1 MPPKEKVKLFV
12 KKAED
17 KLLVRRYHYISNR
30 QAFKALEEIEK
41 ERGKLTSKSKRII
54 DEYAVDV
61 LGWRGFAPW
70 LYVYTAIN
78 GCFKE
83 GWIPDNYYF
92 KKVVPKIQG
101 EYGQVSFLKSLNN
114 LIFQKEV
121 GPDLAYYINGHWFG
135 RNFKAIA
142 GEKLDA
148 VLFRET
154 EVVVCKSDQSCQGN
168 GVSVIK
174 KDDFDL
180 NAIEKI
186 GNCSIQAYIEQHAFF
201 NAFLSDS
208 VATIRMTTVVDADN
222 GISLRA
228 CYLRLGRFNDTHVKS
243 INHIRI
249 PIDVNDGMLHE
260 KGYLA
265 NWKAVYEHPDSSLSF
280 AAKYIPNYKECVR
293 LVLELHQ
300 KMPMVRCIGWD
311 VIVDAVGHPQVLEWN
326 GYSNDIKFSEATQ
339 GPCFQDLNWH
349 LLK

>member
-17 KLLVRRYHYISNR
+17 KVMVRRYHYISNR

-41 ERGKLTSKSKRII
+41 ENGKLTSKSKGII
-54 DEYAVDV
+54 DEYAVDI
-61 LGWRGFAPW
+61 LGWKGFAPW
-70 LYVYTAIN
+70 LYVYTAVH
-78 GCFKE
+78 GSFKE

-101 EYGQVSFLKSLNN
+101 DYGKISFLKSLNN

-121 GPDLAYYINGHWFG
+121 GPDVAYYINGFWFDKS
-135 RNFKAIA
+135 FKAIA
-142 GEKLDA
+142 KEKLEA
-148 VLFRET
+148 VLFRDT
-154 EVVVCKSDQSCQGN
+154 AMVVCKSDQSCQGS
-168 GVSVIK
+168 GVFVIR
-174 KDDFDL
+174 KDGFDL

-186 GNCSIQAYIEQHAFF
+186 GNCTIQSYIDQHAFF
-201 NAFLSDS
+201 NAFMPDV
-208 VATIRMTTVVDADN
+208 VATIRMTTVVDAEN
-222 GISLRA
+222 RISLRA

-243 INHIRI
+243 VSHIRV
-249 PIDVNDGMLHE
+249 PIDVNDGRLHE

-265 NWKAVYEHPDSSLSF
+265 NWKRVDEHPDSKLSF
-280 AAKYIPNYKECVR
+280 VNKYIPNYKECVQ

-300 KMPMVRCIGWD
+300 RMPMVRTIGWD
-311 VIVDAVGHPQVLEWN
+311 IVVDAAGHPIVLEWN